1 MGGKCHRA
9 PGQSKTSPPDL
20 RFHCDY
26 PARRLIDRILL
37 PACIDWSIYRN
48 LLRLVFVGFIQ
59 AYMSITA
66 STMAESWNWTPDS
79 KLCFVTTGATAP
91 FTALIE
97 SVLKPSSLDALRE
110 GGFTHLLVQ
119 YGSARDV
126 YTKCS
131 NDARAY
137 RQDEETKRS
146 LIIDGIDFNPDGL
159 QAQFQLVQS
168 SKGLVIS
175 HAGTKWKFHAKAV
188 LADLP
193 RIWLHP
199 RSATISN
206 PAHSRPQHRAARQ
219 PSGRARCCN
228 GAQ

>member
-1 MGGKCHRA
+1 
-9 PGQSKTSPPDL
+9 
-20 RFHCDY
+20 
-26 PARRLIDRILL
+26 
-37 PACIDWSIYRN
+37 
-48 LLRLVFVGFIQ
+48 
-59 AYMSITA
+59 
-66 STMAESWNWTPDS
+66 MAESWNWTPDS

-131 NDARAY
+131 SDALAY
-137 RQDEETKRS
+137 LQDAEKKRS

-159 QAQFQLVQS
+159 QAQFQLVQR

-175 HAGTKWKFHAKAV
+175 HAGTKWKFHV
-188 LADLP
+188 
-193 RIWLHP
+193 
-199 RSATISN
+199 
-206 PAHSRPQHRAARQ
+206 
-219 PSGRARCCN
+219 N
-228 GAQ
+228 GGVG